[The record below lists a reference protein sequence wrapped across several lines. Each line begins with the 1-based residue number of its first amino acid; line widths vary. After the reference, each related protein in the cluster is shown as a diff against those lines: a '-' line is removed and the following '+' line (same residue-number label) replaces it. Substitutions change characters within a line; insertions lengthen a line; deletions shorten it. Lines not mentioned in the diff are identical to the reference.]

1 MKPNCFHWLKNL
13 CIYKLET
20 VGGLMNLLSWI
31 VICHVMMA
39 AAMHNKE
46 NFTKIHI
53 QSCLSVLLTGIIHLI
68 NGLLSLSGL

>member
-1 MKPNCFHWLKNL
+1 MKPNCFHWFKNL

-20 VGGLMNLLSWI
+20 VGGRMNLLSWF

-39 AAMHNKE
+39 AAMHNEE

-53 QSCLSVLLTGIIHLI
+53 LNCSSVLLTGIIH
-68 NGLLSLSGL
+68 